1 MNRHVSLRR
10 VPFPR
15 NPESVPLGRNVSL
28 RSAGRITAS
37 RAGKIPA
44 AGRLVSRQPINPVS
58 DRRRAENRERRA
70 MADRL
75 WPDRREG
82 TVMCGCGRP
91 ECHRYAD
98 DGHELLSRARGGSI
112 TDEVNVRPL
121 ARECH
126 AEVTLGPA
134 WAYAA
139 GLIKHDGLCC
149 QGRRVCAQYAE
160 GDEAA

>member
-1 MNRHVSLRR
+1 VNRSAPLART
-10 VPFPR
+10 
-15 NPESVPLGRNVSL
+15 VPLKPGTKPLARAKVKSAATGRKPIPRVS
-28 RSAGRITAS
+28 A
-37 RAGKIPA
+37 
-44 AGRLVSRQPINPVS
+44 
-58 DRRRAENRERRA
+58 RRRAENRERTQ

-91 ECHRYAD
+91 ECHRRAD

-112 TDEVNVRPL
+112 ADEGNVRPL

-126 AEVTLGPA
+126 AEITLGPD

-139 GLIKHDGLCC
+139 GLIKHSGLCC
-149 QGRRVCAQYAE
+149 QGRPVCSQYTEE
-160 GDEAA
+160 GAA